1 MDAMSNP
8 QPSPYGP
15 AGQPPRPPAAG
26 FFDSL
31 RRTGLVRTRD
41 RWVGGV
47 AGGVARRLG
56 VDPVLVRCA
65 WIVLCV
71 FTGLGLLLYGLGW
84 ALLPEEEDGRIHTQQ
99 ALTGDLTAG
108 LSGAVF
114 VTIGGLSSTDTG
126 LVPHWWVSAWDSS
139 FGGAVAAIL
148 WTALVLGCVYWGIR
162 AARSHRARRQGLG
175 GQPGQQAAWAQA
187 QPQSQADHPIYPAQP
202 GRPAPQRYP
211 VQPGYPAQ
219 QSAGQA
225 APGAAPWQSAAQPT
239 PQQAPGTRPTGVPEG
254 AVAPAPWPGAS
265 RPAGAPQQVP
275 APTGP
280 AYPGAVPP
288 STAPQAWGAQQSQ
301 TPAPRRPR
309 KPKRPGPGRRT
320 TLLVLG
326 LTLLAL
332 AAVGALLATGRLH
345 AVAAGLAAAGVLVTA
360 LGVGVLVSGL
370 RGRRGGWMSWLAWP
384 VVLFLAAPAL
394 VLGTVMPEDTVNAP
408 VATDRVTVRPTAQ
421 QLDEAWWT
429 TGSRTVDLGTY
440 SAGGLTLDLRGL
452 EDLTEDTTI
461 DVAVGIG
468 DIEVLTSQGQAVSV
482 QASSGMGAVNGSLAE
497 EWQVSGAVQT
507 DQTSY
512 STYSTYDVNGSPAPG
527 AQVWTSSPVGASAT
541 LVSPAARAAG
551 AHLVTV
557 RASVGSGMISVSE
570 QADRVTWDGLKEDG
584 YWVIGSWTDS
594 NGRSH
599 WSDELPVEG
608 MTHRAVSDDV
618 ILTCLSE
625 VLTGPDTSDDADGA
639 TYVDTSDLESLSRD
653 QREKVDA
660 CVDAAITAGGG
671 TTATAAPSDA
681 PSTDP
686 SSTPTSSPSKSTSA
700 APATPT
706 PAATA
711 H

>member
-84 ALLPEEEDGRIHTQQ
+84 ALLPEEEDGRIHAQQ

-187 QPQSQADHPIYPAQP
+187 QPQSQADHPIYPARP

-211 VQPGYPAQ
+211 VQPDYPAQ

-239 PQQAPGTRPTGVPEG
+239 PQQAPGTRPIGVPEG

-265 RPAGAPQQVP
+265 RPAGAPQHVP

-288 STAPQAWGAQQSQ
+288 STAPQAWGAQQSP

-320 TLLVLG
+320 SLLVLG

-332 AAVGALLATGRLH
+332 AAVGVLLAAGRLH
-345 AVAAGLAAAGVLVTA
+345 AIAAGLAAVGVLVTG
-360 LGVGVLVSGL
+360 LGAGVLASGL
-370 RGRRGGWMSWLAWP
+370 RGCRGGWMSWLAWP
-384 VVLFLAAPAL
+384 VLALLAVPAL
-394 VLGTVMPEDTVNAP
+394 VLSTSLPTGAVNAP
-408 VATDRVTVRPTAQ
+408 LTSGLVTLQPTASQ
-421 QLDEAWWT
+421 IDEAWQT
-429 TGSRTVDLGTY
+429 TGSRTINVGPY
-440 SAGGLTLDLRGL
+440 SAGSVTLDLRNL
-452 EDLTEDTTI
+452 DELTDDATINVTVGTGNLQILTT
-461 DVAVGIG
+461 
-468 DIEVLTSQGQAVSV
+468 QGQALRLET
-482 QASSGMGAVNGSLAE
+482 SSGIGTLNADLAE
-497 EWQVSGAVQT
+497 EWQVSGGVQ
-507 DQTSY
+507 
-512 STYSTYDVNGSPAPG
+512 STGITWGLYNTYDVNGSKDDG
-527 AQVWTSSPVGASAT
+527 AEVWANNPLHPTTT
-541 LVSPAARAAG
+541 LTSPAARTGSAPVLTIRAA
-551 AHLVTV
+551 L
-557 RASVGSGMISVSE
+557 GSGMLSVE
-570 QADRVTWDGLKEDG
+570 ERADHVQWSGVEYPD
-584 YWVIGSWTDS
+584 YWVVDEWTESRGGSHD
-594 NGRSH
+594 G
-599 WSDELPVEG
+599 DELPVEG
-608 MTHRAVSDDV
+608 MTHRAVSADV
-618 ILTCLSE
+618 LETCIEDVVTDSMTE
-625 VLTGPDTSDDADGA
+625 DG
-639 TYVDTSDLESLSRD
+639 TYIDVTNLGDLPSS

-686 SSTPTSSPSKSTSA
+686 SSTPTSSPTASA
-700 APATPT
+700 TTAPATPT
-706 PAATA
+706 LTATT